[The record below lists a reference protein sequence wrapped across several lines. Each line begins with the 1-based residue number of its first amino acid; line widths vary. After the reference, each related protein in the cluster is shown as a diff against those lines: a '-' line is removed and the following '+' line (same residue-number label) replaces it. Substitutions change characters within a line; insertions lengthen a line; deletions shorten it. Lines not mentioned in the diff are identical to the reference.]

1 MANKIILIVLV
12 ILGVAIFSGCVDN
25 PGKTVYFAKES
36 NQTITLYSDK
46 TFTFTAPSGT
56 YSGTYRFDEDRLI
69 LTFAAF
75 GVVLDLKKEGNKLID
90 EKEGTVW
97 ERV

>member
-1 MANKIILIVLV
+1 MEHKIVLMIL
-12 ILGVAIFSGCVDN
+12 ILGVAIFSGCIDN

-46 TFTFTAPSGT
+46 TFTFTAPSGV
-56 YSGTYRFDEDRLI
+56 YSGSYRSDGDRLI
-69 LTFAAF
+69 LTFVAF
-75 GVVLDLKKEGNKLID
+75 GAVLDLKKEGNKLID

-97 ERV
+97 EKV

>member
-1 MANKIILIVLV
+1 METKVVLILL

-25 PGKTVYFAKES
+25 PSKTVYFAKNS

-56 YSGTYRFDEDRLI
+56 YSGSYRFDGDRII
-69 LTFAAF
+69 LTFVAF
-75 GVVLDLKKEGNKLID
+75 GAVLDLKKEDNKLID

-97 ERV
+97 EKV